1 MIVVISTDAIWLV
14 RQPRSYKAIFYIGRQ
29 QRELDFTSLRA
40 VLIYG
45 GEKREQ
51 MGRRLLRVGRVSV
64 ATRQLVQVQ
73 LGRPQLN
80 GDSLRQ
86 RGRLNGYINV
96 LLFK

>member
-1 MIVVISTDAIWLV
+1 
-14 RQPRSYKAIFYIGRQ
+14 
-29 QRELDFTSLRA
+29 
-40 VLIYG
+40 
-45 GEKREQ
+45 
-51 MGRRLLRVGRVSV
+51 MGRRRLRVGRVSV

-96 LLFK
+96 LLLRQLDSNKQCFHNLYGYLCAARNKGDIYMGVRRFAT